1 MKKTFLVLKHDT
13 DEDWLRT
20 NVFYTT
26 FSLSGVNAP
35 ILPGNWFWQ
44 VGLVVRRF
52 YCQEANPKGSSLEG
66 SLRYQKKKKN
76 LF

>member
-26 FSLSGVNAP
+26 FSPSGVNAP

-44 VGLVVRRF
+44 VGSVVHRF
-52 YCQEANPKGSSLEG
+52 YCQEANPKAL
-66 SLRYQKKKKN
+66 L
-76 LF
+76 